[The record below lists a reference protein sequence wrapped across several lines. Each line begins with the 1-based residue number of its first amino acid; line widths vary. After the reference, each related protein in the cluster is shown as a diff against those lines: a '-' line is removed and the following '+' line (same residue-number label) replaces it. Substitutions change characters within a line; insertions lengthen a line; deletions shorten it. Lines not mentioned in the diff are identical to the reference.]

1 MAVSNL
7 PKPGFAPVAGAFV
20 AIAVKIAGLIAQS
33 VAADKQKRADFT
45 RKFVAESARKYPGYN
60 VAIIHTRH
68 EATGKHIHNH
78 VEVDINIGGTIGYE
92 IYYSRKGNPFT
103 LTNKG
108 DGGFLNW
115 AYNGEF
121 ARKGMTISA
130 AVHG

>member
-1 MAVSNL
+1 MAVSNI
-7 PKPGFAPVAGAFV
+7 PGPGPAPVAV
-20 AIAVKIAGLIAQS
+20 AIVAIVTKIASRIAQS
-33 VAADKQKRADFT
+33 VAEDKKKRAEFT
-45 RKFVAESARKYPGYN
+45 RQFVEESARKYPGYN
-60 VAIIHTRH
+60 VVLIHTRH
-68 EATGKHIHNH
+68 ETTGKHIHNH

-92 IYYSRKGNPFT
+92 IYYSRKGQPFT

-121 ARKGMTISA
+121 ERKDMTISA